1 MKKILFAI
9 GVCLLSFQSVQA
21 QQVQLEETPPNWSL
35 MLSNLNQSQI
45 TSGFLYNKV
54 AMFTNLYDF
63 NRGNYNLSHA
73 DHFKQAI
80 NELYYASEQTKFI
93 SSSQL
98 RSTTATTPAGTIDVG
113 IINSTITML
122 NFNEKDPSTGG
133 LTFPVD
139 RFVPI
144 SGRPAFLTRKILLAS
159 PLKESTSG
167 TAVTYKFSNNLIFTN
182 ATTAIKTMVV
192 YFDNA
197 TPVTIIN
204 NGSLVLVTKT
214 VNYTTSG
221 KKALKFVT
229 TFTDNST
236 ITTVG
241 YHFFSYIAPI
251 TTSLT
256 ASSTT
261 TNLVSPCNYE
271 PRDRDTYKST
281 IAFQGYDEPVAYY
294 GKFDRTVFYHTDNG
308 NTHKKILKPI
318 IIIDGFD
325 PGDTRKTTDC
335 DCEMDTSEGGCFEKY
350 SKDNGGV
357 FNSTEHESIEDNM
370 YYDFAP
376 NDRRNLINELRLLGY
391 DVIILNIPTYNTSA
405 EGSTIENKKID
416 GGADYVERNGR
427 ALASYLKSTK
437 STLLAN
443 GSNQDIVIMGPSMGG
458 LISRYALA
466 YMEKQFATTGD
477 ATWKHNTR
485 LWVSFDSP
493 HLGANIP
500 VGAQANIWFFGEK
513 LHNDS
518 AKDKFD
524 NQLNSIAGKQML
536 INQFSNTL
544 ATMSGNT
551 GTSSNAPFYAQFQ
564 SNLNSNGVAG
574 SVGFPTSTTTF
585 RKIAI
590 VNGSLNGVKNG
601 TEGGEFLNVRGYKD
615 PTILEGALAGA
626 AVGGIFGGW
635 GGIGFGAVV
644 GGLLGASNANITV
657 LRSKDNFYPAYGQTD
672 YIFQGDGQNFNVGW
686 QNWYINHKWYK
697 LKGVNND
704 SRGSLDVVPAG
715 TFTTGKILRDE
726 IVKGVEDAG
735 LSSEV
740 RGTNIDT
747 HSFIPTFSSLSH
759 LNPYQNWSNP
769 LNTNLA
775 CPSNKQTPFDSFFGA
790 TSNTPHIS
798 LTKEMVNWLL
808 KELAGKPQA
817 PWFPI
822 QDNLIIGDNLV
833 CDGQIETYSINDIC
847 KVPSSLFYNN
857 ENGVAVNGWSVQGN
871 LQIISSTAYSVT
883 IKGLGNES
891 NDAKIIATFQNGQKI
906 EKLVHVGVPSTNGFI
921 PINGSYSWVPRGY
934 SSNHAVSFPASSTST
949 SYKWTIELDNDVL
962 GLGYNCNA
970 VSNPYLARFNS
981 ISNGIN
987 NNALDMAVTTTQ
999 PYATWYSSTPNAS
1012 INWGRCS
1019 GNYVLT
1025 VTGINDCGETS
1036 FSTKYVTVGSP
1047 ASNPCQNNT
1056 TVTSS
1061 YRMIVSPN
1069 PIKTTETTINL
1080 TPNHMPCDESNMKPQ
1095 INYKEIYGENYYVK
1109 LYDLNGV
1116 VKYSGEFVLRED
1128 EETFSF
1134 KVTNINLADN
1144 YYILEVRYPDN
1155 YKESQMVIINKE

>member
-1 MKKILFAI
+1 MKKILFFLCFCFFAKTT
-9 GVCLLSFQSVQA
+9 A
-21 QQVQLEETPPNWSL
+21 QQVQLEETLPNWSV

-45 TSGFLYNKV
+45 TAGFLYNKT
-54 AMFTNLYDF
+54 AMFTNLYDY

-93 SSSQL
+93 SASQL
-98 RSTTATTPAGTIDVG
+98 KTNTATTASGSIDIG
-113 IINSTITML
+113 IVNTTITML
-122 NFNEKDPSTGG
+122 NFNEKDPTTGG

-144 SGRPAFLTRKILLAS
+144 SGRPAFLSRKILLAS
-159 PLKESTSG
+159 PLKESTAG

-182 ATTAIKTMVV
+182 ATTAIKTLVV

-221 KKALKFVT
+221 KKALKFVA

-241 YHFFSYIAPI
+241 YHFFSYIAPL
-251 TTSLT
+251 TTALT
-256 ASSTT
+256 ASPTT
-261 TNLVSPCNYE
+261 TNLVSPCNYVLK
-271 PRDRDTYKST
+271 DRDTYKST
-281 IAFQGYDEPVAYY
+281 IAFQGYDEPAAYY

-308 NTHKKILKPI
+308 NTQKKILKPI

-350 SKDNGGV
+350 SKNNGGV
-357 FNSTEHESIEDNM
+357 FNATEHESIEDNM
-370 YYDFAP
+370 YYENAP
-376 NDRRNLINELRLLGY
+376 NDRKNLIDVLRGIGY
-391 DVIILNIPTYNTSA
+391 DVIILNIPNYSTSA
-405 EGSTIENKKID
+405 EGSTVENKKID

-477 ATWKHNTR
+477 VTWKHNTR

-551 GTSSNAPFYAQFQ
+551 GTSSNAPFFTQFQ
-564 SNLNSNGVAG
+564 SNLNSNGIAG
-574 SVGFPTSTTTF
+574 SNGFPISSSTF

-590 VNGSLNGVKNG
+590 VNGSLNGTKNG
-601 TEGGEFLNVRGYKD
+601 VEGGEFLNVRGYKD
-615 PTILEGALAGA
+615 PTLLEGALAGA

-635 GGIGFGAVV
+635 AGIGFGTIA

-747 HSFIPTFSSLSH
+747 HSFIPTFSSLAH
-759 LNPYQNWSNP
+759 LNPWQDWSNP

-775 CPSNKQTPFDSFFGA
+775 CPSNKQTPFDSYFGA
-790 TSNTPHIS
+790 INNTPHIS
-798 LTKEMVNWLL
+798 LTKEMVTWLL
-808 KELAGKPQA
+808 KELAGQPQA
-817 PWFPI
+817 PSFPI
-822 QDNLIIGDNLV
+822 QANLLTGPDLICNANTV
-833 CDGQIETYSINDIC
+833 YSFSDAC
-847 KVPSSLFYNN
+847 KLPS
-857 ENGVAVNGWSVQGN
+857 AVTTWSVSPN
-871 LQIISSTAYSVT
+871 LQIVSSTSYSVT
-883 IKGLGNES
+883 VSQIS
-891 NDAKIIATFQNGQKI
+891 NGQGTITATFQNGQTVTKTI
-906 EKLVHVGVPSTNGFI
+906 WVGAPSFSFDYYYFDPQPVKSTLC
-921 PINGSYSWVPRGY
+921 
-934 SSNHAVSFPASSTST
+934 AVSDVPNLTLAQQGVTNVVYTTS
-949 SYKWTIELDNDVL
+949 NNVL
-962 GLGYNCNA
+962 
-970 VSNPYLARFNS
+970 
-981 ISNGIN
+981 ISNWGGPYCVRGTN
-987 NNALDMAVTTTQ
+987 VFCVNAT
-999 PYATWYSSTPNAS
+999 ATNA
-1012 INWGRCS
+1012 
-1019 GNYVLT
+1019 
-1025 VTGINDCGETS
+1025 CGS
-1036 FSTKYVTVGSP
+1036 
-1047 ASNPCQNNT
+1047 T
-1056 TVTSS
+1056 TVT
-1061 YRMIVSPN
+1061 YECGFRMANPNTNFYTIYPN
-1069 PIKTTETTINL
+1069 PSNDIVNIDVRDANNTPEKGATI
-1080 TPNHMPCDESNMKPQ
+1080 
-1095 INYKEIYGENYYVK
+1095 
-1109 LYDLNGV
+1109 
-1116 VKYSGEFVLRED
+1116 SGELFDMMGQSKSKVEISNNKA
-1128 EETFSF
+1128 TFSV
-1134 KVTNINLADN
+1134 KGLNKGIYVLKIYINN
-1144 YYILEVRYPDN
+1144 QV
-1155 YKESQMVIINKE
+1155 ESHQIAVE

>member
-1 MKKILFAI
+1 MKKILFF
-9 GVCLLSFQSVQA
+9 GVLLFWQYNLMA
-21 QQVQLEETPPNWSL
+21 QQVQVEETPPNWSV
-35 MLSNLNQSQI
+35 MLSNLNQTQI
-45 TSGFLYNKV
+45 TAGFLYNKT
-54 AMFTNLYDF
+54 AMFTNLYDY

-73 DHFKQAI
+73 DHFYQAI

-93 SSSQL
+93 SASQL
-98 RSTTATTPAGTIDVG
+98 RASTATTPAGTIDVG

-144 SGRPAFLTRKILLAS
+144 AGRPAFLTRKILLAA
-159 PLKESTSG
+159 PLKESTAG

-182 ATTAIKTMVV
+182 ATMAIKTLVV

-221 KKALKFVT
+221 KKALKFVA

-241 YHFFSYIAPI
+241 YHFFSYIAPL
-251 TTSLT
+251 TTALT
-256 ASSTT
+256 ASTTT
-261 TNLVSPCNYE
+261 TNLVSPCNYILK
-271 PRDRDTYKST
+271 DRDTYIST

-308 NTHKKILKPI
+308 NTQKKILKPI

-335 DCEMDTSEGGCFEKY
+335 DCEMDTTEGGCFEKY

-357 FNSTEHESIEDNM
+357 FNATEHESIEDNM
-370 YYDFAP
+370 YYINGINPLDGQP
-376 NDRRNLINELRLLGY
+376 NRENLIVKLRSIGY
-391 DVIILNIPTYNTSA
+391 DVIILNIPTYSTSA
-405 EGSTIENKKID
+405 EGSTVENKKID

-427 ALASYLKSTK
+427 ALASYLKATK

-466 YMEKQFATTGD
+466 YMEKQFAATGD
-477 ATWKHNTR
+477 VTWKHNTR

-551 GTSSNAPFYAQFQ
+551 GTSSNAPFFTQFQ
-564 SNLNSNGVAG
+564 SNLNSNGIAG
-574 SVGFPTSTTTF
+574 SNGFPTSSSTF

-590 VNGSLNGVKNG
+590 VNGSLNGTKNG
-601 TEGGEFLNVRGYKD
+601 VEGGEFLNVRGYKD

-626 AVGGIFGGW
+626 ALSYFGW

-644 GGLLGASNANITV
+644 GGLFGASNANITV

-672 YIFQGDGQNFNVGW
+672 YIFQGDGQSSLFNVGF
-686 QNWYINHKWYK
+686 NHWYIDFSHPRYS
-697 LKGVNND
+697 LKGINND
-704 SRGSLDVVPAG
+704 YRGSLDVVPAG
-715 TFTTGKILRDE
+715 SFTTGKILRDE

-775 CPSNKQTPFDSFFGA
+775 CQSNKQTPFDSYFGA

-798 LTKEMVNWLL
+798 LTKEMVAWLL
-808 KELAGKPQA
+808 KELAGQPQA
-817 PWFPI
+817 PYFPL
-822 QDNLIIGDNLV
+822 QAGLLTGDDVICN
-833 CDGQIETYSINDIC
+833 GINKTYTIADLC
-847 KVPSSLFYNN
+847 KVPSAVIYTQ
-857 ENGVAVNGWSVQGN
+857 NGVTTNGWSVQGN
-871 LQIISSTAYSVT
+871 LQIVSSTPYSLTVQGTSNIGSTGT
-883 IKGLGNES
+883 IT
-891 NDAKIIATFQNGQKI
+891 ATFQNGQTITKSVNI
-906 EKLVHVGVPSTNGFI
+906 GAPDATNSYQIINSIFGWYYTGFASGTATVTAVPN
-921 PINGSYSWVPRGY
+921 
-934 SSNHAVSFPASSTST
+934 AT
-949 SYKWTIELDNDVL
+949 SYRWQIDMNTEFLPV
-962 GLGYNCNA
+962 CNA
-970 VSNPYLARFNS
+970 INPSFAKFTNNS
-981 ISNGIN
+981 GIP
-987 NNALDMAVTTTQ
+987 DSIVTTTT
-999 PYATWYSSTPNAS
+999 PAVVTTINPSVNINFGNCSTDYIVSCFAVNQ
-1012 INWGRCS
+1012 
-1019 GNYVLT
+1019 
-1025 VTGINDCGETS
+1025 CGES
-1036 FSTKYVTVGSP
+1036 NFASKYVSLSKSSP
-1047 ASNPCQNNT
+1047 CNPNT
-1056 TVTSS
+1056 AVSKFA
-1061 YRMIVSPN
+1061 VSPN
-1069 PIKTTETTINL
+1069 PVIDGTITVNL
-1080 TPNHMPCDESNMKPQ
+1080 TPGQIPCDPPLPTSGKMSSN
-1095 INYKEIYGENYYVK
+1095 INTTKEVRIFDLQGNKMFENNY
-1109 LYDLNGV
+1109 L
-1116 VKYSGEFVLRED
+1116 E
-1128 EETFSF
+1128 EETFTI
-1134 KVTNINLADN
+1134 KGINLKSG
-1144 YYILEVRYPDN
+1144 YYILNITFPDGQSD
-1155 YKESQMVIINKE
+1155 KEIIIFE